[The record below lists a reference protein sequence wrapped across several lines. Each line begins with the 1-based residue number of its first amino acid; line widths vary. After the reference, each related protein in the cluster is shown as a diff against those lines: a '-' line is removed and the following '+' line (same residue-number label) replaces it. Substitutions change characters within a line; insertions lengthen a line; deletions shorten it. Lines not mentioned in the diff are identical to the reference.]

1 LRLQASAMPARPPR
15 GALHAAVRCREHAE
29 LLRLVAAGA
38 DVNRADIDFYTALHL
53 ACDIGDVVSAA
64 LLLEAGADPNASHPG
79 LDGWTPLHLAAW
91 RGHCECVQA
100 LLAKGADA
108 HALDW
113 YGRTPSDW
121 APAAAA
127 GILAGAAQAVDRFS
141 QLRGKGNGQ
150 PSALHL
156 ANIESCL
163 EASNKHGAAQ
173 GSVIDKFDK
182 HAADSKL

>member
-1 LRLQASAMPARPPR
+1 M
-15 GALHAAVRCREHAE
+15 
-29 LLRLVAAGA
+29 
-38 DVNRADIDFYTALHL
+38 DFYTALHL
-53 ACDIGDVVSAA
+53 ACDIGDVASTG
-64 LLLEAGADPNASHPG
+64 LLLEAGADPNVSHPG
-79 LDGWTPLHLAAW
+79 LDGWTPLHVAAW

-108 HALDW
+108 YALDW

-121 APAAAA
+121 ASAAVAST
-127 GILAGAAQAVDRFS
+127 LAGAAQAVDRFS

-156 ANIESCL
+156 ANIECCL
-163 EASNKHGAAQ
+163 DASSKHGAEQ

-182 HAADSKL
+182 HATDSKL